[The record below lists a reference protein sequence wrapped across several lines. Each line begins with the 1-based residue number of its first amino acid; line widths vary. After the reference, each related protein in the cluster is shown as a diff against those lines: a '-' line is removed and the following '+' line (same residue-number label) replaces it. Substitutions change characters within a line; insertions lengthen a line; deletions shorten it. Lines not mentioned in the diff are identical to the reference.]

1 MMSILTDSPS
11 THCHN
16 AENAAPADPPSAQRP
31 HRPNGFALRIPS
43 RSNHEAPHPV
53 TDDDYWATYPATLTA
68 AHLSKILRI
77 GEPAVHARLRN
88 GTIPAHRIARS
99 WIVFRDEIRTWLAA
113 SSNRPTEE
121 PLSPVDVL
129 APYGDELNYRDLM
142 DLFVKTKPTI
152 YTWLN
157 DGVIPATHAN
167 GRWVVFKPQ
176 LRDFLSATRTTH

>member
-1 MMSILTDSPS
+1 
-11 THCHN
+11 
-16 AENAAPADPPSAQRP
+16 
-31 HRPNGFALRIPS
+31 
-43 RSNHEAPHPV
+43 V

-99 WIVFRDEIRTWLAA
+99 WIVFRDEIRAWLAA
-113 SSNRPTEE
+113 SSNQPLIE
-121 PLSPVDVL
+121 PLPPVDVL

-167 GRWVVFKPQ
+167 GRWVVFKSQ
-176 LRDFLSATRTTH
+176 LRDFLRATSTQQ